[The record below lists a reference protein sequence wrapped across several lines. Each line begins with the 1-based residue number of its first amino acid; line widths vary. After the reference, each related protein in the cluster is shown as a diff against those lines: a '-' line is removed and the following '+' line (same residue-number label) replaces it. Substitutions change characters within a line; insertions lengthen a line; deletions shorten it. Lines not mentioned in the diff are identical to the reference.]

1 MPENENE
8 SKDLFAAAV
17 REHSGLALTVLYILL
32 IAIGMMYEWWLY
44 RRFNINIL
52 YYAQAADFLLVPFR
66 EPLVVFISL
75 IPIPLFTV
83 YMSGARW
90 LGKQLARP
98 NAKPVDPGVQAFYKK
113 FMRVVTVIAIALWS
127 FVFTAEYA
135 EWVWKGIRAGKRRT
149 VRVEMAGTSAV
160 LNGTVVGTTGQFLF
174 LYDRKTN
181 LTRIIPHENVGAVVV
196 EGKVPKPTAAR

>member
-1 MPENENE
+1 VDAEPRSSFRE
-8 SKDLFAAAV
+8 LL
-17 REHSGLALTVLYILL
+17 REHSGLALTVIYVLL

-75 IPIPLFTV
+75 LPIPLFTA
-83 YMSGARW
+83 YMGGARW
-90 LGKQLARP
+90 LGKKLSRP
-98 NAKPVDPGVQAFYKK
+98 DAKPVDPRTQEFARK
-113 FMRVVTVIAIALWS
+113 FMRVISITAMTLWS
-127 FVFTAEYA
+127 FAFTAEYA

-149 VRVEMAGTSAV
+149 VRVEMAGTNAIFT
-160 LNGTVVGTTGQFLF
+160 GTVIGTTGQFLF

-181 LTRIIPHENVGAVVV
+181 FTRIIPHENVGAVVV
-196 EGKVPKPTAAR
+196 EGKTPKTRT

>member
-1 MPENENE
+1 MVDAEPKRPYRE
-8 SKDLFAAAV
+8 LL
-17 REHSGLALTVLYILL
+17 REHSGLALTVVYVLL

-75 IPIPLFTV
+75 LPIPLYSA
-83 YMSGARW
+83 YMGGARW
-90 LGKQLARP
+90 LGKKLARP
-98 NAKPVDPGVQAFYKK
+98 NAKPPDPRVQEFSRK
-113 FMRVVTVIAIALWS
+113 FMRVISVMAIALWS
-127 FVFTAEYA
+127 FAFTAEYA
-135 EWVWKGIRAGKRRT
+135 ERVWNAIRAGKRRT

-160 LNGTVVGTTGQFLF
+160 FTGTVVGTTGQFLF

-181 LTRIIPHENVGAVVV
+181 FTRIIPHENVGAVVV
-196 EGKVPKPTAAR
+196 EGKPPRKKR